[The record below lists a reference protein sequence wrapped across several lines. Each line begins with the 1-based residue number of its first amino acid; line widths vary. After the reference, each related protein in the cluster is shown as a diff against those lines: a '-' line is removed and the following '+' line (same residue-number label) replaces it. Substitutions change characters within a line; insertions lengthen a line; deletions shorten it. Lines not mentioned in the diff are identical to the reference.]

1 MSFTIR
7 DATSADLPAILELM
21 AQDAMSHSLEA
32 LPLTAEHE
40 RALDEI
46 RAHPDHRIVVAEL
59 NGEVAGTMQ
68 ISYLPGIGFGG
79 QWRAQLEA
87 VRVRRELRSRGI
99 GGQMMQWAIEQARMR
114 GCFLV
119 QLTTNRARTDAQRF
133 YERLGFKGTHV
144 GMKLYL

>member
-7 DATSADLPAILELM
+7 DATRADLPAILELM

-32 LPLTAEHE
+32 LPLTAELE

-46 RAHPDHRIVVAEL
+46 QSHPDHRIVVADVD
-59 NGEVAGTMQ
+59 GEVAGSMQ
-68 ISYLPGIGFGG
+68 ISYLPGLGFGG
-79 QWRAQLEA
+79 GWRAQLEA
-87 VRVRRELRSRGI
+87 VRVRREMRNRGI
-99 GGQMMQWAIEQARMR
+99 GGQMMQWAMEQARER

-119 QLTTNRARTDAQRF
+119 QLTTNRKRIDAQRF
-133 YERLGFKGTHV
+133 YARLGFQPTHV